1 LRIQAAWS
9 IMPANQAR
17 GEAVRGESQRL
28 SDAEQLDI
36 LALLEAASTEHSAI
50 GAARALAE
58 LMHHLHVLGQRIAG
72 ELPNHDRYRT
82 TAVR

>member
-1 LRIQAAWS
+1 VI
-9 IMPANQAR
+9 
-17 GEAVRGESQRL
+17 GEPQRL

-36 LALLEAASTEHSAI
+36 LALLEAASSEHSAM

-58 LMHHLHVLGQRIAG
+58 LMRHLHVLGQRIAG
-72 ELPNHDRYRT
+72 ELPDQDRNRT